1 MTHQCVKVLK
11 TSSKNETILK
21 IPSIVCKVLKDK
33 QCTPRVLDGQ
43 LTSLYSGDKYF
54 TLLLEKKI
62 LYSRKPLFFLLNTS
76 YHGTESKLK
85 LQVRRIMEDDKTKLL
100 TTIFLI
106 ILHIIDAQDFL
117 KPASWGKFS
126 QPWLIHKTNKQTN
139 KRPNKHTH
147 HNTHKTE
154 KTTHTH
160 TPLTGQVLLWNM
172 LLNYLGYV
180 KECICFQ

>member
-1 MTHQCVKVLK
+1 MCVKVLK
-11 TSSKNETILK
+11 TSSENETILK

-117 KPASWGKFS
+117 KPAS
-126 QPWLIHKTNKQTN
+126 
-139 KRPNKHTH
+139 
-147 HNTHKTE
+147 
-154 KTTHTH
+154 
-160 TPLTGQVLLWNM
+160 
-172 LLNYLGYV
+172 
-180 KECICFQ
+180 